1 MANQVVILSATGVTP
16 PFSGTACDVYGNNC
30 SYVGSGT
37 TFPVTF
43 TLPSQ
48 FNTAPALQ
56 LTLVD
61 SSGCSIS
68 EIIYCTEGG
77 GPEKQFQNLDY
88 FFFMD
93 GDQYYFQ

>member
-1 MANQVVILSATGVTP
+1 VANQVIVYSATSVTP
-16 PFSGTACDVYGNNC
+16 PFSGIACDVYGNNC

-37 TFPVTF
+37 TFPMTF

-61 SSGCSIS
+61 SVECSIS
-68 EIIYCTEGG
+68 EILNC
-77 GPEKQFQNLDY
+77 
-88 FFFMD
+88 
-93 GDQYYFQ
+93 

>member
-1 MANQVVILSATGVTP
+1 MANQVTINNAVGITT

-30 SYVGSGT
+30 SYIGSGS
-37 TFPVTF
+37 TFPITF

-61 SSGCSIS
+61 STGCQLS
-68 EIIYCTEGG
+68 EIIYCT
-77 GPEKQFQNLDY
+77 
-88 FFFMD
+88 
-93 GDQYYFQ
+93 

>member
-1 MANQVVILSATGVTP
+1 MNSVTISSIVGLTP

-37 TFPVTF
+37 TLPITF

-48 FNTAPALQ
+48 FDTAPEIQ
-56 LTLVD
+56 LTITD
-61 SSGCSIS
+61 SVGCSLS
-68 EIIYCTEGG
+68 EIIYCTTERE
-77 GPEKQFQNLDY
+77 PKQFQNLDY

-93 GDQYYFQ
+93 GVQYNFQ